1 MKRKSSPHVAINI
14 KQTPPKK
21 AKNQTVINI
30 APSPPKI
37 IGPRRLFGTRLNNTL
52 KKLSSSPRKSPVR
65 RSPRKSPVRRSP
77 RKSPVRRS
85 PRKSPAK
92 AIRPLSQR
100 QIDNLTFAP
109 YAINF

>member
-77 RKSPVRRS
+77 RKSP
-85 PRKSPAK
+85 AK

>member
-1 MKRKSSPHVAINI
+1 MRRKSSPHVAINI

-65 RSPRKSPVRRSP
+65 RSPRKSP
-77 RKSPVRRS
+77 
-85 PRKSPAK
+85 AK

>member
-21 AKNQTVINI
+21 AKNQTVVNI

-65 RSPRKSPVRRSP
+65 RSPRKSP
-77 RKSPVRRS
+77 
-85 PRKSPAK
+85 AK

>member
-65 RSPRKSPVRRSP
+65 RSPRKSP
-77 RKSPVRRS
+77 
-85 PRKSPAK
+85 AK

>member
-52 KKLSSSPRKSPVR
+52 KKLSSSPRKSPM
-65 RSPRKSPVRRSP
+65 RRSP

>member
-30 APSPPKI
+30 APSPLKI

-52 KKLSSSPRKSPVR
+52 KKLSS
-65 RSPRKSPVRRSP
+65 SPRKSPVRRSP

>member
-77 RKSPVRRS
+77 RKSP
-85 PRKSPAK
+85 AK
-92 AIRPLSQR
+92 PIRPLSQR

>member
-14 KQTPPKK
+14 NQTPTKK

-65 RSPRKSPVRRSP
+65 RSPRRSPVRRSP
-77 RKSPVRRS
+77 RR
-85 PRKSPAK
+85 SPAK
-92 AIRPLSQR
+92 PIRPLSLR
-100 QIDNLTFAP
+100 QIDNISFAP

>member
-21 AKNQTVINI
+21 AKNQSVINI

-65 RSPRKSPVRRSP
+65 RSPRKSP
-77 RKSPVRRS
+77 
-85 PRKSPAK
+85 AK